1 MKSGAAPRGH
11 PSHGRLRRYLGSK
24 NMSGKL
30 CALGEN
36 RQSGAPTF
44 VGRACPHQA
53 PNSGNRASAKSGAM
67 RIIVFS
73 GRGTEHSAHFRDS
86 CGAFAQSFPRQSRR
100 QQVGAGLCGGSRSSK
115 VGTLR
120 AEPAVRRADVRLK
133 SVPSPSARFGE
144 PRFWQIKRCADHR
157 VFRERPFPAF
167 LRSPAT
173 PAGDFQKASGNS
185 QTLRALIYG
194 PQGRC
199 LNRRQQVGPGTVR
212 SEKPPLERT
221 SGNSQTLRA
230 LIYGPQGRRLNRRQ
244 QVGPGTARKRRID
257 GLQRGI
263 SCYLGRYRLQ

>member
-1 MKSGAAPRGH
+1 MRRESVEQSGHAARGTG
-11 PSHGRLRRYLGSK
+11 SQARRRSFRE
-24 NMSGKL
+24 
-30 CALGEN
+30 CAL
-36 RQSGAPTF
+36 P
-44 VGRACPHQA
+44 
-53 PNSGNRASAKSGAM
+53 K
-67 RIIVFS
+67 
-73 GRGTEHSAHFRDS
+73 
-86 CGAFAQSFPRQSRR
+86 
-100 QQVGAGLCGGSRSSK
+100 
-115 VGTLR
+115 
-120 AEPAVRRADVRLK
+120 RLIQ
-133 SVPSPSARFGE
+133 E
-144 PRFWQIKRCADHR
+144 PRFCQMKRCADHR

-194 PQGRC
+194 PQGRRM
-199 LNRRQQVGPGTVR
+199 NRRQQVGPGTVR

-263 SCYLGRYRLQ
+263 SCFWGRYRLQ